1 MVGILLL
8 VGPEIYLMLDLM
20 IHCGQKILTLDATK
34 DWDKLWMGRSS
45 GWFTDDQS
53 TINLLS
59 YDLKKNL

>member
-1 MVGILLL
+1 
-8 VGPEIYLMLDLM
+8 MLDLM

-45 GWFTDDQS
+45 GWFIDDQS